1 MDEIERLRDFTYA
14 LQHNPNCPSP
24 YLIRMVGKK
33 VACLDFKPNDM
44 TADRLYFGET
54 LKEAVDRALA

>member
-1 MDEIERLRDFTYA
+1 
-14 LQHNPNCPSP
+14 
-24 YLIRMVGKK
+24 MVGKK